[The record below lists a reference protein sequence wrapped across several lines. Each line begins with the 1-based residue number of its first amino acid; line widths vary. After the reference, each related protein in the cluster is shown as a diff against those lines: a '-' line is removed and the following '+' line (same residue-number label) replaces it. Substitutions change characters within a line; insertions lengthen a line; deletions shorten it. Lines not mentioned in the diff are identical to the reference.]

1 MNRCKIWIKACDCE
15 YLFRNVKDING
26 SMYRVCSLHF
36 PQEMIKSTSKVSRLT
51 ADAVPVLNLPG
62 FQENTAQPA
71 SSEMVQPVMLVHG
84 GAGDIP
90 DNRVQQKID
99 GVCRAAKKGYAV
111 LTSGGSVID
120 AVQAAVQVM
129 EDDEAFNA
137 GYGSVL
143 NEDGEVEMDAIVMEG
158 RDLKTGAV
166 GAIKNVAHPVDVA
179 RLVMEKTPHV
189 LLVGEGA
196 KKFAN
201 DQGIPDVPVGYLVT
215 KFAKQSLAQIK
226 SGNGTPTSELGGV
239 GTVGAVAVDTDGHL
253 AVATSTGGTS
263 GKMVGRVGDT
273 PLPGCG
279 GFADD
284 DVGAVSTTGHGES
297 IMRFCLAHTIL
308 ELMKQGKFANEATK
322 DACEAMTERVGDT
335 AGAITLSN
343 KGEVGISFTS
353 RRMAWAYVTGE
364 NICYGIEQND
374 ETCENVK
381 SCKRGK

>member
-1 MNRCKIWIKACDCE
+1 MSQTKRSYHQFDDIHLNRAAEAFFQSQNIKRARAAE
-15 YLFRNVKDING
+15 ELSETLKDVLPEAIINYDET
-26 SMYRVCSLHF
+26 SM
-36 PQEMIKSTSKVSRLT
+36 Q
-51 ADAVPVLNLPG
+51 DNPG
-62 FQENTAQPA
+62 KK
-71 SSEMVQPVMLVHG
+71 MVQPVMLVHG